1 MRTFLPSRA
10 RRAFRS
16 ALVSF
21 ASVSAASLLVVTG
34 LTIASSGSASA
45 ATALPCNETVSTGPG
60 AVQTTAS
67 GVLIVGVA
75 AGTTQI
81 TINCNVTSGAAYALE
96 ASLLGGIGTSSV
108 VASNEADLATLA
120 TFATSSTSAACP
132 AASAGQC
139 ASTVLSVPAT
149 FSAGDANAACPATST
164 QIDAGLFS
172 CAVAV
177 VTGALAP
184 IAGGEFLVTYTGQ
197 ATPNAPTI
205 SSTPASAGSGATLSL
220 SDAPGN
226 TKFWFGNAVQAVQ
239 AATLGTAPLAAP
251 ASCTAATGYGNVPTA
266 FLGVR
271 YFAANS
277 TTALVGS
284 AAGVT
289 LSNVCYDGSKLV
301 APALSGKV
309 TLPAGLVGGTKYTGY
324 LCELNATIYPS
335 NDANALA
342 HCGAAPAGASWID
355 ASFPFTATAGALTQ
369 TAPLSGATS
378 VSASAAFTATMLVTG
393 ASGAV
398 TFTQHSPGSNLS
410 VSSTGVVTTKKSLA
424 AGVYTATGTTSDAL
438 GDTGV
443 FSYTLTVGALT
454 QVAPLT
460 GATTTTASKSFTSQL
475 VATGGVGAV
484 TFTKTGGSP
493 SLNLSSSGLVST
505 TSPLSAG
512 SYTVTGTTADATG
525 DAGTVTFALTV
536 AAVKPLF
543 HVTSLTGRVIEGR
556 TVTIFINGAGFYGRP
571 RVVSHVG
578 TRAWVIRDNGHQLS
592 VRVSAA
598 AGSRNGYFTFTITLA
613 NGKSAKVRYLQVK

>member
-1 MRTFLPSRA
+1 M
-10 RRAFRS
+10 FRS
-16 ALVSF
+16 ALVSL

-34 LTIASSGSASA
+34 LTVASSGTASA
-45 ATALPCNETVSTGPG
+45 ATTLPCNEVVSTAPG
-60 AVQTTAS
+60 VVATTAS
-67 GVLIVGVA
+67 GVLITGVT
-75 AGTTQI
+75 GGKTQI

-108 VASNEADLATLA
+108 TASNEADLATLA
-120 TFATSSTSAACP
+120 TFATSSTSVACP

-139 ASTVLSVPAT
+139 TSTVLSVPAT
-149 FSAGDANAACPATST
+149 FSAGDANAACPATSS

-184 IAGGEFLVTYTGQ
+184 IPGGEFLLTYTGQ

-205 SSTPASAGSGATLSL
+205 SSTPATAGSGGTLTL
-220 SDAPGN
+220 SDASGN
-226 TKFWFGNAVQAVQ
+226 NKFWFGNAVQAVQ
-239 AATLGTAPLAAP
+239 AATLGTAPLATP

-271 YFAANS
+271 YFAAGS
-277 TTALVGS
+277 TTPIVGS
-284 AAGVT
+284 ATGVT

-301 APALSGKV
+301 APALSGTV

-342 HCGAAPAGASWID
+342 NCGAAPAGASWID
-355 ASFPFTATAGALTQ
+355 ASFAFTATAGTLTQ
-369 TAPLSGATS
+369 TAPLSGVSS
-378 VSASAAFTATMLVTG
+378 VSASAAFAATMLVTG
-393 ASGAV
+393 GSGTV
-398 TFTQHSPGSNLS
+398 TFTQHSPGPDLS
-410 VSSTGVVTTKKSLA
+410 VSSTGVVTTNKSLA
-424 AGVYTATGTTSDAL
+424 AGVYTTTGTTSDAL

-454 QVAPLT
+454 QGTPLS

-484 TFTKTGGSP
+484 TFTKTGGSAA
-493 SLNLSSSGLVST
+493 LNLSSSGLVST

-512 SYTVTGTTADATG
+512 TYSVTGATADATG
-525 DAGTVTFALTV
+525 DAGTITFTLTV
-536 AAVKPLF
+536 SAVKPLF
-543 HVTSLTGRVIEGR
+543 HVTSLVGHVVEGHV
-556 TVTIFINGAGFYGRP
+556 VTILINGRGFYGRP
-571 RVVSHVG
+571 RVVSHAG
-578 TRAWVIRDNGHQLS
+578 THAWVIRDNGHQLS

-598 AGSRNGYFTFTITLA
+598 AGSRNGYFTFTVTLA
-613 NGKSAKVRYLQVK
+613 NGKSAKVRYLQVA